1 MGRQKHKKR
10 KSELRTNPKG
20 EAEVGEDNHG
30 IEPESS
36 EQGTFSQK
44 HLKTWSS
51 IQAQDR
57 RNEIRR
63 TGLVYKPKKTNR
75 EIKYWYALAT
85 QEKK

>member
-1 MGRQKHKKR
+1 MG
-10 KSELRTNPKG
+10 EN
-20 EAEVGEDNHG
+20 NHG

-36 EQGTFSQK
+36 EQGTFSKK

-63 TGLVYKPKKTNR
+63 TGLVYKPKK
-75 EIKYWYALAT
+75 IKKHIKHWSTIVT
-85 QEKK
+85 QEMK